1 MRSLRHKE
9 KHLTFSRSHN
19 QKVAESGLESGSLI
33 MQIASFGSS
42 IWNVSQVWVIIARED
57 RLNSSKEL
65 LLLQN
70 FNYKII

>member
-19 QKVAESGLESGSLI
+19 QKGVAPGPESGSLI

-42 IWNVSQVWVIIARED
+42 IWNVSQVWVIIAKAD